1 MKKDKEKNKENNKII
16 TALNQE
22 VKDLTPNEAIKEEHY
37 LIVDEWY
44 NNGFNGSGAVQ
55 KFRPMLNESSAKVT
69 FNTISKLDHVKS
81 YINEK
86 RQELRATTNI
96 HPQQVI
102 KELIT
107 WLYSDAT
114 NYIGLTPQQV
124 RDLPNEVK
132 RCIQSIK
139 HRKKEY
145 QDRQGNTVIEEN
157 LEVRIIDKTKAVEI
171 LNKMLGN
178 YALDNKQ
185 KATNVNIQNNIMN
198 MSKEDKLKYLN
209 ALELIHKANNKE

>member
-1 MKKDKEKNKENNKII
+1 
-16 TALNQE
+16 
-22 VKDLTPNEAIKEEHY
+22 
-37 LIVDEWY
+37 
-44 NNGFNGSGAVQ
+44 FNGSGAVK

-69 FNTISKLDHVKS
+69 FNTLSKLDHVKS

-96 HPQQVI
+96 QPQQVI
-102 KELIT
+102 KELST

-114 NYIGLTPQQV
+114 DYIGLTPQQV
-124 RDLPNEVK
+124 RELPNEVK

-178 YALDNKQ
+178 YAIDNSQKVTKVNIENLNVNELKLLANIVS
-185 KATNVNIQNNIMN
+185 KAT
-198 MSKEDKLKYLN
+198 
-209 ALELIHKANNKE
+209 

>member
-1 MKKDKEKNKENNKII
+1 MNKDKENNKII

-22 VKDLTPNEAIKEEHY
+22 IKDLTPNEAIREEHY

-69 FNTISKLDHVKS
+69 FNTLSKLDHVKS

-114 NYIGLTPQQV
+114 NYIGLTPEQV
-124 RDLPNEVK
+124 RELPNEVK

-157 LEVRIIDKTKAVEI
+157 LEVRIVDKTKAVEI

-178 YALDNKQ
+178 YALDNSQ
-185 KATNVNIQNNIMN
+185 KANKINVETLNINELKVLANIIG
-198 MSKEDKLKYLN
+198 KVE
-209 ALELIHKANNKE
+209 NKQG